1 MFVKFTEIIPN
12 VRIYSNCPL
21 FFKNSKNLPKT
32 LNLTSI
38 LSITEKVHLDNL
50 NVYLD
55 TSDM

>member
-21 FFKNSKNLPKT
+21 FFKKLQKFAKI

-38 LSITEKVHLDNL
+38 ISIIEKVHLDNL